1 MKGIIETIVWAASN
15 AIADNTTCQNFFAKK
30 HASKVFCQIMGYS
43 IMYPDCKRLNY
54 ETLYLVENFVV
65 SKESQQALLAKCNLT
80 NRPVFQYI
88 VQLLAVT
95 LQNFSHKLDKES
107 ERVSLSLKILH
118 TLLRRD
124 LDKEGHVKIYINFYN
139 H

>member
-1 MKGIIETIVWAASN
+1 
-15 AIADNTTCQNFFAKK
+15 
-30 HASKVFCQIMGYS
+30 MGYS

-54 ETLYLVENFVV
+54 ETLYLVENFIIC
-65 SKESQQALLAKCNLT
+65 KESQLAILAKCSLT

-88 VQLLAVT
+88 VQLLAIT
-95 LQNFSHKLDKES
+95 LQSFSKKLEKES
-107 ERVSLSLKILH
+107 ERVALCLKILH

-139 H
+139 HQIYLLD